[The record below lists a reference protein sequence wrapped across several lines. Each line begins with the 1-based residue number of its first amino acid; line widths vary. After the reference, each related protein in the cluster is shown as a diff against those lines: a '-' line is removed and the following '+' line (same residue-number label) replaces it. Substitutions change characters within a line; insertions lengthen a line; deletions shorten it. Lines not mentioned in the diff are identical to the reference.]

1 MNETAPSGMRLVV
14 IGGVTAAFAIAVG
27 GGYGLG
33 WQWTGF
39 QDNNSLWDWLQL
51 LVLPVVLAV
60 LPLWYRTHKRLEVEW
75 RIAGIVLAVAAA
87 VVLFGGYVLD
97 WGWTGF
103 KGKTLW
109 DWLELLVLP
118 GMLAMLPFIL
128 ASERRNDG
136 RLRTVAI
143 AAGCAL
149 LVCALG
155 GYLLDWDWTGFQGN
169 TLWDWIHLLLVPF
182 LVPAALVWMTVPR
195 PEPVRS

>member
-1 MNETAPSGMRLVV
+1 MRLVV
-14 IGGVTAAFAIAVG
+14 IGGVAAVFAIAVA

-39 QDNNSLWDWLQL
+39 QDNNTLWDWLQL

-60 LPLWYRTHKRLEVEW
+60 LPLWYRTHNRLEVEW
-75 RIAGIVLAVAAA
+75 RIAGIALAASAA

-103 KGKTLW
+103 QGKTLW

-118 GMLAMLPFIL
+118 GTLAMLPFIL
-128 ASERRNDG
+128 ASERRTDG

-143 AAGCAL
+143 AAGGAL

-155 GYLLDWDWTGFQGN
+155 GYLLDWNWTGFEGN

-195 PEPVRS
+195 PEPASG